1 MTNILVLITDPVRA
15 GLNDS
20 IIAAV
25 RDALAA
31 AGVAPEQPRGLA
43 DGIAAEI
50 AFGGDAAAAK
60 AAAKAALAAQAVDVA
75 VVPAHNRRKR
85 LLIADMESTLI
96 ENEFLDDIGAR
107 AGLGEKIAGITKR
120 AMAGELDF
128 AGALRER
135 VVLLKGLPATLLDEV
150 YAGLRIMPGART
162 LVATMRKHGAAV
174 AIVSGGFRI
183 FVDRVRAE
191 LGADVAEANDLEV
204 AGGVLSGRVREPIF
218 DRASKAATLQRL
230 VQARGWTADDA
241 LAVGDGANDLD
252 MVRAAGLGVAFR
264 AKPVLAD
271 AAAVAIKHGD
281 LTALLYLQGYRK
293 DEFSA

>member
-1 MTNILVLITDPVRA
+1 MTHVLVLITDPARA

-25 RDALAA
+25 RDGLAA
-31 AGVAPEQPRGLA
+31 AGVQPGTPRWLA
-43 DGIAAEI
+43 SGIAADI
-50 AFGGDAAAAK
+50 PFNGDPALARAAAK
-60 AAAKAALAAQAVDVA
+60 AVLTDHAVDA
-75 VVPAHNRRKR
+75 AIVPAEGRRKR
-85 LLIADMESTLI
+85 LLIADMESTLV

-107 AGLGEKIAGITKR
+107 AGLGEKIAGITRR

-135 VVLLKGLPATLLDEV
+135 VAMLKGLPESLLEDV
-150 YAGLRIMPGART
+150 YAGLQIMPGART
-162 LVATMRKHGAAV
+162 LVATMHRHGAMT

-183 FVDRVRAE
+183 FVDRVRAT
-191 LGADVAEANDLEV
+191 LGADIAEANHLEI
-204 AGGVLSGRVREPIF
+204 ADAALTGRVREPIF
-218 DRASKAATLQRL
+218 DRGSKLATLQRL
-230 VQARGWTADDA
+230 IGARGLTLGDA

-264 AKPVLAD
+264 AKPVLAE
-271 AAAVAIKHGD
+271 AAAVAIRHGD